1 MPGSKKVSAQMST
14 SVALDT
20 LKAAESLKSLQT
32 AITGTTNAW
41 KAQAAALKSSGDSQG
56 ALKTKIDG
64 LKDTQEAELQKIQA
78 LINKQKDLDVT
89 TQKGAQQYTKYQGQI
104 DKLVAAYE
112 KQNVQI
118 DKAKQSLSYYESGLA
133 KLQNEYNKNSQLS
146 ASYVNRL
153 KAEGN
158 ENQAIA
164 AQIKNLKSSYSNLA
178 QQYKIQETELNDIA
192 DKSGKASSAYKT
204 QATRLNETATAM
216 AKTKSQLKEMN
227 TSFAKS
233 NDTIAKA
240 KDKLGLFN
248 KSTEDGTTKTG
259 KFTTS
264 IKNTALGVGIANTAM
279 AAMNLVTNQI
289 GDAVS
294 RVDTLNNS
302 KRVFQNMGYNAKDTN
317 AAMDGL
323 NKSIKGL
330 PTGLDEAVQ
339 GVQMVASTTNDL
351 KKAQKVWSALN
362 DGIIG
367 FGGST
372 ENVQNAV
379 LQLSQAFSNGKIDA
393 ETWNSMMDSQ
403 LGPTLNAIAKD
414 MGMTTAQLKSGLSDG
429 AISVQKFQDELIKLD
444 TKGGGGL
451 KSLSKIA
458 HDSTDGISTSIKNA
472 TTSITRGLGDM
483 IVKFSDALK
492 KVTGSNLSQWITK
505 FGDTAEKV
513 LGKVGDSMGQIPKV
527 LNKMKPAFDLFKRG
541 FDVTFAGIKPII
553 DAIKDSF
560 SKLSKNSGELGKT
573 FKTLAPIIRAVQ
585 DVAKVLATVLGKT
598 LGAAIRLVTDLI
610 IGLVKSFNNVSGWI
624 GKLHKGFD
632 DFAKNAAKTF
642 VNGWKDMKS
651 NMSKAV
657 DAMNDKNSKLHD
669 EMISKISDATGV
681 SKDTLNN
688 AYNTMGDLT
697 QTWKDLMSGKWDK
710 LGGDLKNIS
719 SDLSK
724 TAKSTFQDMYD
735 TLNEKTGGGLDKIK
749 QGWDNLWKNIIN
761 GIKSAISNVKTEASN
776 LVNGVIKPINSMLD
790 GVKNGVNWV
799 LDKFGADKWKGYK
812 IPEVKF
818 ATGGTVG
825 KGGTMAVVNDAPG
838 ANYREMF
845 ATPDGKFGM
854 FPKERNFRTFLP
866 EGTQV
871 LDGENSKAL
880 AEMMDIPHFKD
891 GTKDKNLFEKIF
903 DKGKDILD
911 SIGDIIAHPIKFL
924 EKVISDKLKV
934 NTKVKFASD
943 LISKAPSFFA
953 KMGKDW
959 IKKLAEDFKK
969 KKEES
974 IGGFG
979 SIKDMKNSDDLKK
992 LVKAALEANGLSTSQ
1007 DMIDKVMRQIA
1018 TESGGNAHAVQ
1029 PGADPDGDGSGP
1041 AMGLMQTKR
1050 STFNAYKAPGH
1061 DDIFNAYDNLLAA
1074 LNYAKHRYGPSLSFL
1089 GQGHGYANGGFINSE
1104 QLAMIGEGNKP
1115 EVVIPLSSEK
1125 QGRALSLLTQTVN
1138 KLNRNA
1144 GNNTQITNNKSQS
1157 NVEAKLDTMI
1167 GLLANILGV
1176 NQEQL
1181 NKASNNGNLNA
1192 FYQQMQRDQS
1202 INNYQAF

>member
-1 MPGSKKVSAQMST
+1 MPASKKISAQMSA
-14 SVALDT
+14 SVSLET
-20 LKAAESLKSLQT
+20 LQVTENLKSLQT
-32 AITGTTNAW
+32 AINGTTNAW

-112 KQNVQI
+112 KQNAQI

-192 DKSGKASSAYKT
+192 EKSGKASSAYKT

-216 AKTKSQLKEMN
+216 AKTKSQLKEMD

-240 KDKLGLFN
+240 KDRLGLFN

-259 KFTTS
+259 QFTTS

-279 AAMNLVTNQI
+279 AAMNLVTGQV
-289 GDAVS
+289 GDAIS

-429 AISVQKFQDELIKLD
+429 TVSVQKFQDELIKLD

-492 KVTGSNLSQWITK
+492 RVTGSNLSQWITK
-505 FGDTAEKV
+505 FGDTAEKM
-513 LGKVGDSMGQIPKV
+513 LGKIGDSMGQIPKV

-541 FDVTFAGIKPII
+541 FDVAFAGIKPII
-553 DAIKDSF
+553 DAVKDSF
-560 SKLSKNSGELGKT
+560 SKLSQNSGELGKT
-573 FKTLAPIIRAVQ
+573 FQKLAPIIRTVQ
-585 DVAKVLATVLGKT
+585 DIAKVLATVLGKT
-598 LGAAIRLVTDLI
+598 LGAAIRFVVDLI
-610 IGLVKSFNNVSGWI
+610 VDLCKVFNTVSSWI
-624 GKLHKGFD
+624 GKLHKGFS
-632 DFAKNAAKTF
+632 DFANNAVKTF
-642 VNGWKDMKS
+642 TGGWNNMKS
-651 NMSKAV
+651 SVSKAV
-657 DAMNDKNSKLHD
+657 DAMTNKNSKLHD
-669 EMISKISDATGV
+669 DMISKISDATGV

-749 QGWDNLWKNIIN
+749 QGWDNLWKNVIN

-825 KGGTMAVVNDAPG
+825 KGGTMALVNDAPG

-854 FPKERNFRTFLP
+854 FPKKRNFRTFLP

-1138 KLNRNA
+1138 KLNRTA